1 MTKIIS
7 TIVRSFSNLS
17 FENMLVRL
25 DPANE
30 DDFTADVYLYAIF
43 NK

>member
-1 MTKIIS
+1 MTKIIA
-7 TIVRSFSNLS
+7 TIVRSFSNL
-17 FENMLVRL
+17 FFDNMLEGL

-43 NK
+43 HK